1 MEMMPIGGF
10 GKMYVKYFVGQSD
23 NQVRVE
29 FIPQVTMIM
38 PNGKHF
44 LEGNVYSMWVCEE
57 ELPPTSD
64 REAWESLLGISLME
78 FPKGE
83 KEVI

>member
-1 MEMMPIGGF
+1 
-10 GKMYVKYFVGQSD
+10 MYVKLYFVGQSD

-64 REAWESLLGISLME
+64 PDREAWESLME
-78 FPKGE
+78 FSKGE
-83 KEVI
+83 KDVSG